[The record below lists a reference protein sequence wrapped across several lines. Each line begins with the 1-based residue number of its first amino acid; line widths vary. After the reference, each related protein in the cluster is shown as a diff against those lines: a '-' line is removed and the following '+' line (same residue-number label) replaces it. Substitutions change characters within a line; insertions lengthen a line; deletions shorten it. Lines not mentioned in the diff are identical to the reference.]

1 MSPMISPFQSRRS
14 SANSIEHPPKYEN
27 RLSPISETMI
37 LSLLLLLFLVCQS
50 PRISPDPSAKL
61 LSIKKTVTTT
71 ETEFAVYKVEADDLQ
86 KVLKSQLPL

>member
-14 SANSIEHPPKYEN
+14 SANSIEDPPKYQN
-27 RLSPISETMI
+27 RLSPISKTLI
-37 LSLLLLLFLVCQS
+37 LSFPLFFFSVCHS
-50 PRISPDPSAKL
+50 PRASPDPHAKL

-71 ETEFAVYKVEADDLQ
+71 ETEFAVYKVEANDLQ